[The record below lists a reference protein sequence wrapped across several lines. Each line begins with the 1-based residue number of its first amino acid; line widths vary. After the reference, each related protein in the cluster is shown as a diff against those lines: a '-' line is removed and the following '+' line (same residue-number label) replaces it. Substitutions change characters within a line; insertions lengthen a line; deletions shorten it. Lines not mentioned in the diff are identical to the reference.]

1 MGLPRLVPS
10 VSSLLPTFVL
20 TVVVGL
26 LGALLVIASPARA
39 ASPVEDYAPYQPQTR
54 CSPKAKKGTV
64 VLAKW
69 MVRKYGGQVG
79 GISRGCRVGGQS
91 EHKEGRAFDWTV
103 NVRKRADRKRV
114 KRFLTDLFAADRAGN
129 EDARARRMGVMYVI
143 WNDRIFASY
152 DGFRARRYKHAGCK
166 KVSRCSATLRH
177 RDHVH
182 ISITRHAAKGRYSW
196 YAARR

>member
-1 MGLPRLVPS
+1 VGLPRLVPA
-10 VSSLLPTFVL
+10 VRSSLLL

-26 LGALLVIASPARA
+26 LGALLVVASPARA
-39 ASPVEDYAPYQPQTR
+39 AGPVEDYAPYQPQTR

-64 VLAKW
+64 VLASW
-69 MVRKYGGQVG
+69 VVRKYGGRSG

-91 EHKEGRAFDWTV
+91 EHKEGRAFDWMVT
-103 NVRKRADRKRV
+103 VRKKADRKRV
-114 KRFLTDLFAADRAGN
+114 KRFLKDIFATDAAGN
-129 EDARARRMGVMYVI
+129 RDAKARRMGIMYVI
-143 WNDRIFASY
+143 WDDRIWSAY
-152 DGFRARRYKHAGCK
+152 GGFRARRYKHYGCK

-196 YAARR
+196 YAGRL